1 MPTHNK
7 DIAVIFGQVADLLEI
22 EGANPFRVR
31 AYREGARIFGKLSQ
45 RVADLIAE
53 GKDLTEI
60 SGIGDDLAAKAEEI
74 VDTGGLKQLEQ
85 LHKRLPA
92 DLSELLRIPGLGPKK
107 VKILYEEL
115 DIKNLESLKKAAVSK
130 AIRKLD
136 GFGAK
141 SEANILREIQNRSWG
156 RPRTPWAEAAQTAR
170 DLRNYLAAES
180 GVKQI
185 DLAGSFRR
193 KKETVGDLDIL
204 VSCKRGT
211 KIMARFV
218 AYEDVQRVLARG
230 KTKSSVLLRSGL
242 QVDLRKLPQVGYGAG
257 LHYFTG
263 AKAHNIAVRKLGR
276 QKGLKINEY
285 GVYEADRRIAGKS
298 EKSVF
303 AAVELPYIPPELR
316 ENRGEMQA
324 ARAGRLPELIRLA
337 DIRGDLH
344 AHTRETDGRNTLEE
358 MAKAA
363 RERGYDY
370 LAVTNHSQQV
380 RVARGMDETRLA
392 ESLEAMEALNAQMK
406 DFRILK
412 SVEVDIL
419 KDGSLDLPGEI
430 LKALDLTVCAVHSA
444 FDLSREQ
451 QTERILRAMDNPHF
465 SILAH
470 PTGRLINRREPYA
483 VDLMRLIEAA
493 AQRGCALELNAHPE
507 RLDLDAEHCQ
517 AAREQGVKIA
527 ISTDAHSSDN
537 LNYMALGINQARRGW
552 LEAAD
557 VLNTRGW
564 PELKKLLR
572 R

>member
-324 ARAGRLPELIRLA
+324 AREGRLPELIRLA

-493 AQRGCALELNAHPE
+493 AQRGCTLELNAHPE

>member
-493 AQRGCALELNAHPE
+493 AQRGCTLELNAHPE

>member
-324 ARAGRLPELIRLA
+324 AREGRLPELIRLA

-451 QTERILRAMDNPHF
+451 QTERI
-465 SILAH
+465 
-470 PTGRLINRREPYA
+470 
-483 VDLMRLIEAA
+483 
-493 AQRGCALELNAHPE
+493 
-507 RLDLDAEHCQ
+507 
-517 AAREQGVKIA
+517 
-527 ISTDAHSSDN
+527 
-537 LNYMALGINQARRGW
+537 
-552 LEAAD
+552 
-557 VLNTRGW
+557 
-564 PELKKLLR
+564 
-572 R
+572 